1 MQCHIIELGMNSW
14 LHHKEGSVWD
24 DLQSVGFGF
33 RQDWSV
39 GTGCGVP
46 WGGGGCFYGELSVQE
61 VFCIAGRIQ
70 VSTCGRGL
78 GV

>member
-1 MQCHIIELGMNSW
+1 MIYDQLG
-14 LHHKEGSVWD
+14 LD
-24 DLQSVGFGF
+24 FARTDLLALV
-33 RQDWSV
+33 V
-39 GTGCGVP
+39 VCP
-46 WGGGGCFYGELSVQE
+46 GGGGCLYGELSVQE